1 VLYFCL
7 LKNFVSLFLTF
18 NWLYSPKSDWLTWL
32 KRKGMTAHQLTAKKA
47 ERKKDRKVRHRWN
60 CETKRKIGNG
70 IYIGICNR
78 DWDRKREIKETETQ
92 NRDFKKDK
100 HNKMEWDRQKNMER
114 TNKRGDTEKGR
125 TERERENKGR
135 VTLTLVYLILVC
147 AWAPNQT
154 VVALN
159 QEQFD

>member
-1 VLYFCL
+1 MLYFCL

-32 KRKGMTAHQLTAKKA
+32 KRKGMTAHQLTAKKGRKK
-47 ERKKDRKVRHRWN
+47 EGQKSETQMKLWDKKKDRKRH
-60 CETKRKIGNG
+60 IGR
-70 IYIGICNR
+70 CNR

-114 TNKRGDTEKGR
+114 TNKRGDIEKGR